1 MYLPDS
7 TYRIQFQTQFRFS
20 DLREQLDYL
29 HQLGIST
36 VYASPITKADQGST
50 HGYDVTDPNELNS
63 EIGTEEELAQLGSL
77 LKKRKMG
84 WLQDI
89 VPNHMALSVQNGRL
103 MDVLKKGPASAYYE
117 YFDINWQHPDF
128 PGKLM
133 LPVLEEPGPVPG
145 TVKLAADDKGFRLQY
160 KELQLPVSLP
170 VVNMLKEKFEPA
182 NGKYDPETMGAFLTM
197 VNADEK
203 MMEQILDKQY
213 YVLCYHRDTASRI
226 NYRRFFTVNSLIC
239 LKMEKEIVFKDYHKK
254 IRQLYEQQLFQG
266 LRIDHI
272 DGLADPAAYLK
283 RLRKTFG
290 DGCYIV
296 AEKILANDEQLP
308 ANWPVQGTTGYDFT
322 AMLGRLFTVPMGY
335 EKLCNWYQN
344 HIPDAARYAP
354 QTIANR
360 MKILQEYMAGEWQ
373 NLYDIAEAG
382 NLFPK
387 RGKWKDAL
395 AAFITCMPVYRI
407 YPDALPLEGAAK
419 RVLDQTINTAV
430 TYYPGLKKELEFLLQ
445 LFQGGE
451 PVTELQSLLLL
462 QRLMQFS
469 GPVMAKG
476 VEDTSFYTWNAF
488 IARNEVG
495 DAPDTV
501 STDPVK
507 EFHAAVQQRFENWP
521 AAMNATATHDT
532 KRGEDARM
540 RLLTIAEAPDKWLS
554 LVDGW
559 FRINQHLVKMV
570 NGKSAPSRNDEYF
583 IYQSVTGGF
592 PPDGDITA
600 AWVER
605 LQQYITKAIRE
616 AKANTSWDEPQQDY
630 EQACMDFIAGL
641 FKSSAQYVKQVK
653 SYVNILD
660 QKARIYSLSQL
671 LLKCTAPGIPDIY
684 QGCELHDYSFVDP
697 DNRREVDYELRKKL
711 MTKMQPNM
719 SVKLLGETLQ
729 KYHVGGIDKLFV
741 CSRTLAVRRKFPEL
755 FHHGDYLPL
764 GHQGETRRISF
775 ARVAGKRW
783 LISSVPLPGWHGGRD
798 LTRILLPEDAP
809 TVWINVFTGEKL
821 EVKDNQ
827 VPVNKVNGILPVIL
841 LLSFPD

>member
-7 TYRIQFQTQFRFS
+7 TYRIQFNAQFRFS

-36 VYASPITKADQGST
+36 VYASPITRADQGST
-50 HGYDVTDPNELNS
+50 HGYDVTDPSELNP
-63 EIGTEEELAQLGSL
+63 EIGTENELIQISSL

-103 MDVLKKGPASAYYE
+103 MDVLKKGPASAYYD

-128 PGKLM
+128 TGKLM
-133 LPVLEEPGPVPG
+133 LPVLEEPGPEPG
-145 TVKLAADDKGFRLQY
+145 AVKLLADEKGFRLQY

-170 VVNMLKEKFEPA
+170 AVSMLKEQCEQA
-182 NGKYDPETMGAFLTM
+182 NGKFDPETMDAFLAM

-203 MMEQILDKQY
+203 IMEQILDKQY

-239 LKMEKEIVFKDYHKK
+239 LKMEREAVFNDYHKK
-254 IRQLYEQQLFQG
+254 IHQLYTQQLFQG

-290 DGCYIV
+290 ADCYIV
-296 AEKILANDEQLP
+296 AEKILANEEQLP
-308 ANWPVQGTTGYDFT
+308 ATWPIQGTTGYDFT

-344 HIPDAARYAP
+344 HIPDAARYVP
-354 QTIANR
+354 QTISNR
-360 MKILQEYMAGEWQ
+360 MKILKEYMAGEWQ
-373 NLYDIAEAG
+373 NLYAIAVAG
-382 NLFPK
+382 KLFPK
-387 RGKWKDAL
+387 RGKWKDVL

-407 YPDALPLEGAAK
+407 YPHTLPLKGAAK
-419 RVLDQTINTAV
+419 EILEETISAAMA
-430 TYYPGLKKELEFLLQ
+430 YYPELKKELEYLLQ
-445 LFQGGE
+445 LFQGGDSV
-451 PVTELQSLLLL
+451 PGLQSLLLL

-495 DAPDTV
+495 DGPDTV
-501 STDPVK
+501 SKDPVK
-507 EFHAAVQQRFENWP
+507 EFHAAIQQRFENWP

-532 KRGEDARM
+532 KRGEDARV

-559 FRINQHLVKMV
+559 FRINQFLVKEI
-570 NGKSAPSRNDEYF
+570 NGKPAPSGNDEYF

-592 PPDGDITA
+592 PADGNITA
-600 AWVER
+600 EWIER

-616 AKANTSWDEPQQDY
+616 AKTNTSWDEPQQDY

-641 FKSSAQYVKQVK
+641 FKSSGQYVKQIK

-671 LLKCTAPGIPDIY
+671 VLKLTVPGIPDIY
-684 QGCELHDYSFVDP
+684 QGCELYDYSFVDP
-697 DNRREVDYELRKKL
+697 DNRRTVDFELRKKL
-711 MTKMQPNM
+711 MTKMQPNI
-719 SVKLLGETLQ
+719 SVKLLGETMQ
-729 KYHVGGIDKLFV
+729 KYHASGIDKLFV
-741 CSRTLAVRRKFPEL
+741 CTRTLAIRRKFPEL
-755 FHHGDYLPL
+755 FHQGDYLPL
-764 GHQGETRRISF
+764 EHTGGTGRISY
-775 ARVAGKRW
+775 ARVAGNKW

-798 LTRILLPEDAP
+798 ITRIVLPADAP
-809 TVWINVFTGEKL
+809 IVWINVFTGEKL
-821 EVKDNQ
+821 EVKDGQ
-827 VPVNKVNGILPVIL
+827 LPVNKANGILQVIL
-841 LLSFPD
+841 LLSLPD